1 MLDLRYKSLQIEN
14 YVGHGNAIRLA
25 CEYDMKKI
33 ISFLVTIF
41 ERLNPF
47 I

>member
-1 MLDLRYKSLQIEN
+1 MLDLRYKLKIMQ
-14 YVGHGNAIRLA
+14 GHGNAIRLA

-33 ISFLVTIF
+33 ISFFVTIF